1 MKYIDYLRKEAE
13 TLLHHLSST
22 STNKNQILSE
32 FPILV
37 RNLYCQ
43 EDYETIKRLYA
54 AYKKFYEEKIILQ
67 LRDKLKDKNFCY
79 KCSDSDASVL
89 IESTIL
95 YSFVEERLP
104 LTEKEVASLILTF
117 FLKGTKN
124 NVIND
129 LPSFTKGFDL
139 SNLNLGEIVA
149 SFNKKGLLDSI
160 ENFSLDN
167 MNLTSLILFFV
178 RNVELLER
186 IRSYL
191 NLLTLSEK
199 LKNREIAYIFE
210 KLDSIFFITTNL
222 KNGIKRRLED
232 IFKIL
237 EKKLLATSW
246 IDKNLVKT
254 FFESI
259 KISEITKYEA
269 RISSNFSEIK
279 KEIKESFMRKE
290 SHFNIEC
297 FFEDFRK
304 LCSFAIIE
312 EAIKQVIDRKVIN
325 VFKIEFHSLLI
336 EDEFIE
342 KKFEKIIK
350 EYSELFSS
358 PEDEIKDK
366 IRKVIEKVP
375 PKLEEKIKKIIRI
388 YETNP
393 PNLNKKL
400 LQALYNEFAS
410 LTKILNVEWIDNF
423 DSIEE
428 KDLHPEISS
437 HITPMDNEDSSI
449 KEIKRRL
456 KSLIPKWEDP
466 NLRPFFKNL
475 FIFHQTREFLAKRDP
490 KLVKYFDKTLYRYF
504 APYHEIAFLITGK
517 VDKEFDVKLEKILYF
532 VCSCIFLLTVAS
544 EILPC
549 SYEFKTS
556 LWRDEIYVRKINSI
570 FGLSCLYLEK
580 YFHF

>member
-1 MKYIDYLRKEAE
+1 MTMEYIDHLRKETE

-22 STNKNQILSE
+22 PTDKNLILSK
-32 FPILV
+32 FPIIV
-37 RNLYCQ
+37 WNLYRQ

-95 YSFVEERLP
+95 YSFVEEKLP
-104 LTEKEVASLILTF
+104 LKEKEVASLILTF

-124 NVIND
+124 NVINK
-129 LPSFTKGFDL
+129 LPSLTKGFDF
-139 SNLNLGEIVA
+139 SKLNLAEIVA

-199 LKNREIAYIFE
+199 LKNREISYIFE
-210 KLDSIFFITTNL
+210 KLDSIFFKTTNL
-222 KNGIKRRLED
+222 KNGIKQRLED

-259 KISEITKYEA
+259 KISEITKYEV
-269 RISSNFSEIK
+269 RISSNFSEIE

-290 SHFNIEC
+290 SCFNVER

-304 LCSFAIIE
+304 LCSFAIIRK
-312 EAIKQVIDRKVIN
+312 AIKQVIDRKVIN
-325 VFKIEFHSLLI
+325 VFNTEFHSLLI
-336 EDEFIE
+336 KDELIE
-342 KKFEKIIK
+342 KEFEKIIK

-375 PKLEEKIKKIIRI
+375 PKLEEKIKKVIRI

-400 LQALYNEFAS
+400 LQALY
-410 LTKILNVEWIDNF
+410 
-423 DSIEE
+423 
-428 KDLHPEISS
+428 
-437 HITPMDNEDSSI
+437 
-449 KEIKRRL
+449 
-456 KSLIPKWEDP
+456 
-466 NLRPFFKNL
+466 
-475 FIFHQTREFLAKRDP
+475 
-490 KLVKYFDKTLYRYF
+490 
-504 APYHEIAFLITGK
+504 
-517 VDKEFDVKLEKILYF
+517 
-532 VCSCIFLLTVAS
+532 
-544 EILPC
+544 
-549 SYEFKTS
+549 
-556 LWRDEIYVRKINSI
+556 
-570 FGLSCLYLEK
+570 
-580 YFHF
+580 